1 MSEAVKR
8 GFKRLDFGFWQFD
21 GVLLSGL
28 HPTKITISDDAVV
41 FKYGDVERSYGLVKS
56 GGKITSVTAPDG
68 ANVEVGYGG

>member
-1 MSEAVKR
+1 MKYSISEHE
-8 GFKRLDFGFWQFD
+8 GID
-21 GVLLSGL
+21 GLFTLNGAAIVCGL

-41 FKYGDVERSYGLVKS
+41 FKYGDVDRSYGLVKS